1 MIYPIGVRLSPD
13 PSCGLGKLTRKD
25 VIVRVEPGA
34 ELSEA
39 DLIKANLSGAKY
51 KHTQLNRA
59 VNVADAIL

>member
-1 MIYPIGVRLSPD
+1 M
-13 PSCGLGKLTRKD
+13 GKLTRKD